1 MSQESLHSEEENHV
15 LRFLEGL
22 TQGCCAG
29 QTLLWSLRKLEQDLS
44 DRPTGRAAGD
54 LADDVEGGAT
64 LSAAMAKHP
73 DTFGPSVLTFVE
85 AGEKTGVLD
94 HALRLIV
101 ECGWRFPGRFLFPVV
116 TKE

>member
-1 MSQESLHSEEENHV
+1 MTQTSLHSERENEI
-15 LRFLEGL
+15 LRFLAGL
-22 TQGCCAG
+22 AQGCCAG
-29 QTLLWSLRKLEQDLS
+29 QTLLWSLRKLQQDLS
-44 DRPTGRAAGD
+44 TEPIANVAST
-54 LADDVEGGAT
+54 LADDVEGGVT

-101 ECGWRFPGRFLFPVV
+101 ECGWRFPGRFLFPVE
-116 TKE
+116 K